1 MSMYNRLC
9 GWVLGEL
16 WVFHRLP
23 VLAKSFTRPF
33 ARLHRVLGLFLTRS
47 LPMGKLY
54 GVKFKFEFKIGNS
67 SKDLLPM

>member
-1 MSMYNRLC
+1 
-9 GWVLGEL
+9 
-16 WVFHRLP
+16 
-23 VLAKSFTRPF
+23 
-33 ARLHRVLGLFLTRS
+33 VLGLFLTRS

>member
-1 MSMYNRLC
+1 MGFPPSAC
-9 GWVLGEL
+9 S
-16 WVFHRLP
+16 
-23 VLAKSFTRPF
+23 AKSFTMPF

-67 SKDLLPM
+67 SKDSKSEHKSRRLLFPDGEGFH